1 MAINLLGNY
10 FNTQNNG
17 TDAAESGRL
26 TREEAV
32 RVLNSVNQSN
42 LKELLGLI
50 TGDTISGKLI
60 SLDGKSLLLELP
72 DNRLIKTIVDD
83 SMGLKPGT
91 QYTFEVTNNKDGM
104 LSLRPMHQNLA
115 ASSTVD
121 AALRASGIE
130 PTDTTREMVNEL
142 MKNNMPINKE
152 MLNSIN
158 KELATHS
165 EASVKDIVLLHKLD
179 IPVNADSVKSIGLYQ
194 SNNQWMIDNLKS
206 LTDNLVNDLLTE
218 LKNAPGV
225 TGMSSPEGINNN
237 QTETLINTLKSILSG
252 ISDKTIVSEE
262 ATANTSVAAS
272 IGDSSSTVSVP
283 LQGQEGY
290 AAGTTTDNLPDINK
304 FNLFKELE
312 NLSNDQLNNP
322 KVARM
327 INSALSEAL
336 KDVMLMDPKN
346 LGDRDYVKDYYNK
359 VYDVAD
365 KILNTLTAQGK
376 ADSPSAGM
384 ASDMKGNMNF
394 MNQINELYN
403 YVQLPLKMN
412 NTHTNGDLYVYAK
425 KRGKSIENSG
435 ELTALL
441 HLSMEKLG
449 NVDIFL
455 TLRLGNNLSTK
466 FTLEKEEM
474 IDFIEQNID
483 ILNERLMKKGYSVS
497 GTQVEKSED
506 SVKEESVIDRIT
518 GDENRIILSTQSFD
532 ARA

>member
-1 MAINLLGNY
+1 
-10 FNTQNNG
+10 
-17 TDAAESGRL
+17 
-26 TREEAV
+26 
-32 RVLNSVNQSN
+32 
-42 LKELLGLI
+42 
-50 TGDTISGKLI
+50 
-60 SLDGKSLLLELP
+60 
-72 DNRLIKTIVDD
+72 
-83 SMGLKPGT
+83 
-91 QYTFEVTNNKDGM
+91 
-104 LSLRPMHQNLA
+104 
-115 ASSTVD
+115 
-121 AALRASGIE
+121 
-130 PTDTTREMVNEL
+130 
-142 MKNNMPINKE
+142 
-152 MLNSIN
+152 
-158 KELATHS
+158 
-165 EASVKDIVLLHKLD
+165 
-179 IPVNADSVKSIGLYQ
+179 
-194 SNNQWMIDNLKS
+194 
-206 LTDNLVNDLLTE
+206 
-218 LKNAPGV
+218 
-225 TGMSSPEGINNN
+225 
-237 QTETLINTLKSILSG
+237 
-252 ISDKTIVSEE
+252 
-262 ATANTSVAAS
+262 
-272 IGDSSSTVSVP
+272 
-283 LQGQEGY
+283 
-290 AAGTTTDNLPDINK
+290 
-304 FNLFKELE
+304 
-312 NLSNDQLNNP
+312 
-322 KVARM
+322 M

-455 TLRLGNNLSTK
+455 TLRSGNNLSTK

-497 GTQVEKSED
+497 KTQVEKSED
-506 SVKEESVIDRIT
+506 SEKEESVIDRIT